1 MRTVI
6 LGLLVLAAAVHA
18 ACTVG
23 APCSAGLGACYREG
37 SVTSCPV
44 NGTAVCNAT
53 AGTPVTETCDDVDN
67 DCDGVI
73 DNGFAVGSSYPCTVG
88 VGVCARVGPL
98 RCNAQ
103 GGILCY
109 AIPGIASPE
118 VCNGLDDDCN
128 GLVDDGIFC

>member
-1 MRTVI
+1 MRLVV
-6 LGLLVLAAAVHA
+6 LGLIVLAAAVHA

-23 APCSAGLGACYREG
+23 APCSAGIGACYREG
-37 SVTSCPV
+37 NVVLCLLDDV
-44 NGTAVCNAT
+44 VVCSAI
-53 AGTPVTETCDDVDN
+53 AGLPVTETCDDVDN
-67 DCDGVI
+67 DCDGVV

-128 GLVDDGIFC
+128 GLVDDGIVC